1 MLPILLS
8 CFSLFRFKKA
18 VLFIALFLL
27 FSNSLMSHVYIDY
40 KIYTED
46 FFTKTKWEVGEE
58 EAVWNIKYQT
68 NNTAYSAIICIH
80 DKNNYG
86 RSDGHYWSRDE
97 EEVWSGS
104 CLDTEDALTIY
115 LEGWEDDAGEI
126 CILGYLWRNLSSAQN
141 NPTFLRTGINVTIMT
156 LCHLRYYGFF
166 SLPYFMSVKFTLA
179 RISVEEAPIIASNLP
194 GSATHA

>member
-1 MLPILLS
+1 
-8 CFSLFRFKKA
+8 
-18 VLFIALFLL
+18 
-27 FSNSLMSHVYIDY
+27 MSHVYIDY

-68 NNTAYSAIICIH
+68 NNTAYSAIIRIH

-86 RSDGHYWSRDE
+86 RSDGHYWRRDE

-141 NPTFLRTGINVTIMT
+141 NPTFCGQ
-156 LCHLRYYGFF
+156 G
-166 SLPYFMSVKFTLA
+166 
-179 RISVEEAPIIASNLP
+179 
-194 GSATHA
+194 